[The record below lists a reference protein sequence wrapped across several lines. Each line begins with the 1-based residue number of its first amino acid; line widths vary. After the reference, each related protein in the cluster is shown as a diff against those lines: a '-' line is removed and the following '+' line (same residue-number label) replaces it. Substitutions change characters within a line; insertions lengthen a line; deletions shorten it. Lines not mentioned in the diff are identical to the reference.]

1 MRDFYNKQLEQL
13 DTEIVHMGYLIKKA
27 ISEAVAAFSDLDVDT
42 AKKIIEAD
50 SEIDHQEKLIENLCM
65 KLLLKQQPVAG
76 DLRQVSAALKMVTDM
91 ERIGDHA
98 ADISEITVTM
108 AGVKHQKEPAHIRL
122 MAAETIQMLTD
133 SITAYTEK
141 DLPLAK
147 DFIEHDDVVDS
158 LFNKVKEEIIEI
170 VKGVDKPGDL
180 LVDYIMVAKYLERIG
195 DHACNIAEWVV
206 FMVTGEHK

>member
-1 MRDFYNKQLEQL
+1 MRDFYNKQLKQL

-27 ISEAVAAFSDLDVDT
+27 ISEAVVAFSDLDVDT

-108 AGVKHQKEPAHIRL
+108 AGVKHQKEPAHIGL

-147 DFIEHDDVVDS
+147 DVIEHDDVVDS

>member
-1 MRDFYNKQLEQL
+1 
-13 DTEIVHMGYLIKKA
+13 
-27 ISEAVAAFSDLDVDT
+27 
-42 AKKIIEAD
+42 
-50 SEIDHQEKLIENLCM
+50 
-65 KLLLKQQPVAG
+65 
-76 DLRQVSAALKMVTDM
+76 MVTDM

-147 DFIEHDDVVDS
+147 DVIEHDDVVDS

>member
-1 MRDFYNKQLEQL
+1 
-13 DTEIVHMGYLIKKA
+13 
-27 ISEAVAAFSDLDVDT
+27 
-42 AKKIIEAD
+42 
-50 SEIDHQEKLIENLCM
+50 
-65 KLLLKQQPVAG
+65 
-76 DLRQVSAALKMVTDM
+76 
-91 ERIGDHA
+91 
-98 ADISEITVTM
+98 
-108 AGVKHQKEPAHIRL
+108 

-147 DFIEHDDVVDS
+147 DVIEHDDVVDS